1 MRSASV
7 TPGRHP
13 RPGSSSIS
21 VPKVTA
27 GTAVCRHVAAILVL
41 PIRRPAWQKAAS
53 CQVCFAAGVTCFC
66 LGTQSLAKNSSG
78 SRHTAPRTPA
88 TCGVAIASARIAYQ
102 RHLAKFT
109 GPEWERLRKLGAR
122 PQRPLCVRCHEKVPV
137 HQCATHAYAGT
148 HAGRIHDADS
158 PSAVDQAGHR
168 AGRFV
173 RSPAARCRAGRL
185 VAGWTAVKRT

>member
-1 MRSASV
+1 MGQGRLREETLDEVNATRSAPV

-13 RPGSSSIS
+13 RPGSRSIS

-27 GTAVCRHVAAILVL
+27 GIAVCRHVAAILVL

-78 SRHTAPRTPA
+78 SKHTAPRTPA
-88 TCGVAIASARIAYQ
+88 TCGVAIASARVAYQ

-109 GPEWERLRKLGAR
+109 GPEWERLRARTGAAEQILDAAVSVTAHPPG
-122 PQRPLCVRCHEKVPV
+122 PQ
-137 HQCATHAYAGT
+137 
-148 HAGRIHDADS
+148 
-158 PSAVDQAGHR
+158 
-168 AGRFV
+168 
-173 RSPAARCRAGRL
+173 PAIPR
-185 VAGWTAVKRT
+185 

>member
-88 TCGVAIASARIAYQ
+88 TCGVAIASARVAYQ

-122 PQRPLCVRCHEKVPV
+122 RSGRCASAAMRKSPCTSALEHMPDESTTLTPRRQWIKLAIARVDLSGARLRDAARDALSP
-137 HQCATHAYAGT
+137 
-148 HAGRIHDADS
+148 AGR
-158 PSAVDQAGHR
+158 R
-168 AGRFV
+168 
-173 RSPAARCRAGRL
+173 
-185 VAGWTAVKRT
+185 